1 VPSATGNNLLMAFV
15 GDDFTGSTDAMES
28 LARHGIRTVLF
39 TNPPTAEQLRRYPGL
54 RAFGIASLT
63 RSLPTEQIA
72 GYITPAFA
80 ALRASG
86 APIIHYKTCSTFDSS
101 PTIGSIGRVIDV
113 GMQAFSSEYV
123 PVVVAAPALG
133 RYCLFGNLFAR
144 CGSAPEIHRLDRH
157 PSMSRHPTTPMNE
170 ADLRLHLQQ
179 QTAQSVGL
187 LDILSL
193 ALPPEQLKER
203 FKTTVQEGR
212 RIVFIDALADGDLAT
227 IGRLLNS
234 LSSDAHP
241 LFVVGSSGI
250 ESALCAHWQH
260 AGLVAQSTSFKPAED
275 AGPIIAICGSCSP
288 VTGTQIQWAV
298 EHGFVEFSLDPIDL
312 QNGAFQNASPTPLP
326 NPAGSP
332 LVTPD
337 PVIQKIAKLS
347 ADALLAGKS
356 ICIQTR
362 GTQARDAHGQIIPDL
377 GSHLGKLLSMILAK
391 TPVRRVCIAGGDTSS
406 QIARALQIESV
417 EMIAELTRGSPLC
430 KATSP
435 NPRIN
440 GLEITFKGG
449 QIGRPDFFGLV
460 QKGQADSES
469 DL

>member
-1 VPSATGNNLLMAFV
+1 
-15 GDDFTGSTDAMES
+15 
-28 LARHGIRTVLF
+28 
-39 TNPPTAEQLRRYPGL
+39 
-54 RAFGIASLT
+54 
-63 RSLPTEQIA
+63 
-72 GYITPAFA
+72 
-80 ALRASG
+80 
-86 APIIHYKTCSTFDSS
+86 
-101 PTIGSIGRVIDV
+101 
-113 GMQAFSSEYV
+113 
-123 PVVVAAPALG
+123 
-133 RYCLFGNLFAR
+133 
-144 CGSAPEIHRLDRH
+144 
-157 PSMSRHPTTPMNE
+157 
-170 ADLRLHLQQ
+170 
-179 QTAQSVGL
+179 
-187 LDILSL
+187 
-193 ALPPEQLKER
+193 
-203 FKTTVQEGR
+203 
-212 RIVFIDALADGDLAT
+212 
-227 IGRLLNS
+227 
-234 LSSDAHP
+234 
-241 LFVVGSSGI
+241 
-250 ESALCAHWQH
+250 
-260 AGLVAQSTSFKPAED
+260 
-275 AGPIIAICGSCSP
+275 
-288 VTGTQIQWAV
+288 
-298 EHGFVEFSLDPIDL
+298 
-312 QNGAFQNASPTPLP
+312 
-326 NPAGSP
+326 
-332 LVTPD
+332 VTPD